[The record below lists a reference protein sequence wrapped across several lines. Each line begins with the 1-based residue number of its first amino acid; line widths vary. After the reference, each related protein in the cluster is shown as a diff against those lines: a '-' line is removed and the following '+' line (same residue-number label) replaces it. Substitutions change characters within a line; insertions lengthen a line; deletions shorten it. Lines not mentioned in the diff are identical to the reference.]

1 MLWVLYS
8 VLSGFF
14 FATAD
19 AFTKKAPVEID
30 DHVLVLSRFMFG
42 VPLLLLLFIIPIPV
56 IGIAFWYAFAV
67 LIPIEA
73 LSYTLYIKSIK
84 SSPISLV
91 LPFLS
96 FTPVFL
102 LLTSF
107 LILGEFPNFMGLVGI
122 LIVVI
127 GAYVLHLKS
136 LKHGMLDPIKSIISN
151 RGSMY
156 MLIVAFFFSITSTLS
171 KIIVL
176 NSSPFFAVIVYLSSL
191 SVVFFLIAL
200 VLAGKK
206 IFQLKTDF
214 KSLLP
219 IGFFYSLMAV
229 FHNMAIT
236 LAIVPFI
243 MSIKRS
249 SSLFSVFYGHFWFKE
264 KNIKARFV
272 GAAIMLLGAGLIIL
286 S

>member
-1 MLWVLYS
+1 MLWVLYAL
-8 VLSGFF
+8 LSGFF

-19 AFTKKAPVEID
+19 AFTKKVSDKVD

-84 SSPISLV
+84 NSPISLV

-107 LILGEFPNFMGLVGI
+107 LILGEFPNFMGLIGI
-122 LIVVI
+122 LLVVI

-136 LKHGMLDPIKSIISN
+136 LKHGILDPIKSIISN
-151 RGSMY
+151 RSSMY

-176 NSSPFFAVIVYLSSL
+176 NSSPIFAMIIYLSSL
-191 SVVFFLIAL
+191 SVVLFFIAL
-200 VLAGKK
+200 VLSGKK
-206 IFQLKTDF
+206 IFQLKTEF

-219 IGFFYSLMAV
+219 IGFFYGLMAL
-229 FHNMAIT
+229 FHNLAIT

-264 KNIKARFV
+264 KNIRTRFV
-272 GAAIMLLGAGLIIL
+272 GAAVMVVGAGLIIL

>member
-1 MLWVLYS
+1 MLWVLYAL
-8 VLSGFF
+8 LSGFF
-14 FATAD
+14 FSTAD
-19 AFTKKAPVEID
+19 AFTKKVSDKVD
-30 DHVLVLSRFMFG
+30 DHILVLSRFMFG

-56 IGIAFWYAFAV
+56 IGTAFWYAFAV

-107 LILGEFPNFMGLVGI
+107 LILGEFPNVMGLVGI
-122 LIVVI
+122 LIIVI

-191 SVVFFLIAL
+191 SVVLFFIAL
-200 VLAGKK
+200 VLSGKK
-206 IFQLKTDF
+206 IFQLKTEF
-214 KSLLP
+214 KSLFP
-219 IGFFYSLMAV
+219 IGLFYSLMAL

-264 KNIKARFV
+264 KNIKARFAGAVIMVV
-272 GAAIMLLGAGLIIL
+272 GASLIII

>member
-8 VLSGFF
+8 LLSGFF

-30 DHVLVLSRFMFG
+30 DHVLVLSRFMLG
-42 VPLLLLLFIIPIPV
+42 IPLLLLLFIIPIPV
-56 IGIAFWYAFAV
+56 IGTAFWYAFAG

-84 SSPISLV
+84 NSPISLV

-107 LILGEFPNFMGLVGI
+107 LILGEFPNVMGLVGI

-136 LKHGMLDPIKSIISN
+136 LKHGMLDPIKSIISD

-156 MLIVAFFFSITSTLS
+156 MLIIAFLFSITSTLS

-191 SVVFFLIAL
+191 SIVLFVIAL
-200 VLAGKK
+200 VMAGKK
-206 IFQLKTDF
+206 IFQLKTEF
-214 KSLLP
+214 KSLFP
-219 IGFFYSLMAV
+219 IGFFYGLMAL

-272 GAAIMLLGAGLIIL
+272 GAAIMLSGAGLIIL